1 MNKNIRFIIPI
12 ITIIFLMTIAI
23 FIDNVKA
30 ASNDSFYNGE
40 YLYGTYIKKVQ
51 SNGIGRYE
59 TARFIRRAS
68 DGKFAYCLQPFIEFE
83 SGKVQTAFEN
93 DYAIVTNMTSE
104 QWNRVALLS
113 YYGYQYENHNEDK
126 WYIITQMMIW
136 KTVDPNSDIY
146 FTDVLNGN
154 RISLYESEINEIERL
169 VSNHYKRPSFN
180 GSNHTMSIG
189 SSITLTDSNGVLQN
203 FSITSSPNVTASIV
217 GNNLNIIANKLGDV
231 KLTLTKSD
239 TKYSTPPIV
248 YVDSV
253 SQDLLVV
260 GSYDPLISNVNIN
273 IVGGRIKIIKLDSD
287 TNVCVSSGSGNLQGA
302 QYNII
307 DSNGNVVDTL
317 TIGNDCTAT
326 SEILPYGSYIV
337 KETYAGTGYY
347 LDETNYSVNLNSP
360 TTVNLTVKEKII
372 KGKVKVIK
380 IDKDTNKC
388 VASGNGTLVGA
399 KYQIID
405 STGKVADTLTIG
417 ADCTATSK
425 ELPYGNYTIKEILAS
440 TGYSIDLSIYNVL
453 IDSNKTIE
461 ITSKEQIIKGKIKLT
476 KFDSDTNACISSGS
490 GTLAGAKYQVIDN
503 NGKVVDT
510 LTIGNDCTA
519 TSKEL
524 PYGNYSVKE
533 ILASTGYYLD
543 STVYNTEIRNSNT
556 IDIVSEEQIIKGKIK
571 LIKIDNDTKACIPSG
586 SGTLAGA
593 KYQIVDHNGKVVD
606 TLTIGDDCTATSKE
620 LPYGNYSVKE
630 ILASTGYSID
640 STAYNVEIRNSN
652 TIDIIS
658 EEQIIKGRIII
669 NKVDSETNIC
679 QPLGQAELKNAVF
692 NIIDYKGKVVDT
704 LTIGAD
710 CTATSKELP
719 YGKYKIKEITPS
731 KGYYLNTE
739 VFSQF
744 IFENL
749 DYQITVKEDVIKNYI
764 SILKQYDYIDGNSA
778 IVNAEQNIT
787 FEIYHSDGTKY
798 SEITTDK
805 NGYASINIPYGIWK
819 FHQVNTNTGFEKI
832 YDFYITVDDNSELEQ
847 YYNILNNKISA
858 YLQVIKIDSE
868 TGKTIALANT
878 TFKILNKDTNQ
889 YVSQYVGGK
898 VYDTFLTD
906 ENGMF
911 TTYLKLEAGNYKLIE
926 LKSPTN
932 YLINKDGLDFHIGS
946 DTEYNY
952 TTYGAYITVYFENS
966 PIKGQIEIY
975 KKGEKFIIDNS
986 TFKYDYISLD
996 GIKFEIY
1003 ADTDIK
1009 SAAGNYLYYNKG
1021 DLVDTIYTDSNGY
1034 AISKELPLGN
1044 YFLVEVETKDNYI
1057 LDTSSY
1063 HFSLVEKNNIT
1074 PIVYELYE
1082 TLNYLQ
1088 KGKLELTK
1096 VDYVDG
1102 TPISNVKFNI
1112 YTINDELIFSGETDE
1127 NGKINIDKLPLGKY
1141 YAVETEPAVSYI
1153 NNSAPLFFEILDNE
1167 QIVKVT
1173 MTNKKITSILKIHKI
1188 DEENKPIS
1196 GVEIGIYD
1204 SDGNL
1209 VSKHITDENG
1219 NIEVELE
1226 YGKYY
1231 YQEITTIDG
1240 LVLNKD
1246 KVSFEVTEDGAI
1258 IEKIL
1263 INETIRS
1270 ILKIHKIDEENK
1282 PISGVEIGI
1291 YDNDGNLVSKHITD
1305 ENGNIEVELEY
1316 GKYYYQEIT
1325 TIDGLVLNKD
1335 KVLFEVTEDGA
1346 IIEKILINEIIES
1359 ILKVHKVD
1367 EDDNPLLGVEIGI
1380 YDIDGNL
1387 VSKHITDENGNIEV
1401 KLKYGSY
1408 YYMELKAL
1416 QNYILNSEKYYFEI
1430 TSNDEELTYT
1440 LINEYQKIE
1449 IPNTGVKDYD
1459 ENKVFGMLFIL
1470 FGIGLII
1477 YGKKQN

>member
-405 STGKVADTLTIG
+405 STGKVA
-417 ADCTATSK
+417 
-425 ELPYGNYTIKEILAS
+425 
-440 TGYSIDLSIYNVL
+440 
-453 IDSNKTIE
+453 
-461 ITSKEQIIKGKIKLT
+461 
-476 KFDSDTNACISSGS
+476 
-490 GTLAGAKYQVIDN
+490 
-503 NGKVVDT
+503 
-510 LTIGNDCTA
+510 
-519 TSKEL
+519 
-524 PYGNYSVKE
+524 
-533 ILASTGYYLD
+533 
-543 STVYNTEIRNSNT
+543 
-556 IDIVSEEQIIKGKIK
+556 
-571 LIKIDNDTKACIPSG
+571 
-586 SGTLAGA
+586 
-593 KYQIVDHNGKVVD
+593 
-606 TLTIGDDCTATSKE
+606 
-620 LPYGNYSVKE
+620 
-630 ILASTGYSID
+630 
-640 STAYNVEIRNSN
+640 
-652 TIDIIS
+652 
-658 EEQIIKGRIII
+658 
-669 NKVDSETNIC
+669 
-679 QPLGQAELKNAVF
+679 
-692 NIIDYKGKVVDT
+692 DT

-1204 SDGNL
+1204 NDGNL

-1246 KVSFEVTEDGAI
+1246 KVS
-1258 IEKIL
+1258 
-1263 INETIRS
+1263 
-1270 ILKIHKIDEENK
+1270 
-1282 PISGVEIGI
+1282 
-1291 YDNDGNLVSKHITD
+1291 
-1305 ENGNIEVELEY
+1305 
-1316 GKYYYQEIT
+1316 
-1325 TIDGLVLNKD
+1325 
-1335 KVLFEVTEDGA
+1335 FEVTEDGA

>member
-425 ELPYGNYTIKEILAS
+425 ELPYG
-440 TGYSIDLSIYNVL
+440 
-453 IDSNKTIE
+453 
-461 ITSKEQIIKGKIKLT
+461 
-476 KFDSDTNACISSGS
+476 
-490 GTLAGAKYQVIDN
+490 
-503 NGKVVDT
+503 
-510 LTIGNDCTA
+510 
-519 TSKEL
+519 
-524 PYGNYSVKE
+524 
-533 ILASTGYYLD
+533 
-543 STVYNTEIRNSNT
+543 
-556 IDIVSEEQIIKGKIK
+556 
-571 LIKIDNDTKACIPSG
+571 
-586 SGTLAGA
+586 
-593 KYQIVDHNGKVVD
+593 
-606 TLTIGDDCTATSKE
+606 
-620 LPYGNYSVKE
+620 
-630 ILASTGYSID
+630 
-640 STAYNVEIRNSN
+640 
-652 TIDIIS
+652 
-658 EEQIIKGRIII
+658 
-669 NKVDSETNIC
+669 
-679 QPLGQAELKNAVF
+679 
-692 NIIDYKGKVVDT
+692 
-704 LTIGAD
+704 
-710 CTATSKELP
+710 
-719 YGKYKIKEITPS
+719 KYKIKEITPS

-1063 HFSLVEKNNIT
+1063 HFSLVEKNNRT

-1173 MTNKKITSILKIHKI
+1173 MTNKKIT
-1188 DEENKPIS
+1188 
-1196 GVEIGIYD
+1196 
-1204 SDGNL
+1204 
-1209 VSKHITDENG
+1209 
-1219 NIEVELE
+1219 
-1226 YGKYY
+1226 
-1231 YQEITTIDG
+1231 
-1240 LVLNKD
+1240 
-1246 KVSFEVTEDGAI
+1246 
-1258 IEKIL
+1258 
-1263 INETIRS
+1263 S